1 MAGLCGVDRD
11 GLCNDSRC
19 PGARI
24 NRRSPTTVGTCGKLN
39 SVEPADSGQ
48 DESFTAGG
56 DSALR
61 LAYEAHGSLVY
72 GFCRRVV
79 GDDLA
84 ADVTQEVFVAAWKS
98 RSRFD
103 ASSGSLAGWLL
114 GVAKHKAFDALRR
127 SGRQPAT
134 VSDDAAPEPGGED
147 PSVEALADRLLLHAA
162 VEELPERAR
171 EVMRLAYFADL
182 THVQIAERTALPIGT
197 VKSDIRRGLKRLRR
211 HLEGLDAAD

>member
-1 MAGLCGVDRD
+1 M
-11 GLCNDSRC
+11 
-19 PGARI
+19 
-24 NRRSPTTVGTCGKLN
+24 
-39 SVEPADSGQ
+39 EPADFGQ
-48 DESFTAGG
+48 DESFAAGG

-103 ASSGSLAGWLL
+103 ASCGSLAGWLL
-114 GVAKHKAFDALRR
+114 GVAKHKAVDALRR

-134 VSDDAAPEPGGED
+134 VSDDVAPEPGGED
-147 PSVEALADRLLLHAA
+147 PSVEALAERLLLHGA
-162 VEELPERAR
+162 VEELPERTR
-171 EVMRLAYFADL
+171 EVMRLAYFEDL